1 MVDSFQVGCFTITN
15 LVSNGTLPVL
25 EGDIF
30 GNAAYRA
37 YTFID
42 LYFDF

>member
-25 EGDIF
+25 EGDILEMLLTEHTV
-30 GNAAYRA
+30 GPVLIA
-37 YTFID
+37 
-42 LYFDF
+42 